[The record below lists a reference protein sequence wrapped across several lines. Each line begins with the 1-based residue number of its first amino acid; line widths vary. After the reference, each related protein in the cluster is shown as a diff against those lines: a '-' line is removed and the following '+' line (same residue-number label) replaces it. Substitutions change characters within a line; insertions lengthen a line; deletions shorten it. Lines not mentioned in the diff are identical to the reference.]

1 VARGLSTSLHGLL
14 RHHLLRSPTQPP
26 ISGEISSFL
35 HSDLRGGI
43 HARRLGDATLPS
55 RATSDPTRGQPEP
68 PPLKYFPPSA
78 EVVRETPPGTAARK
92 GNPSKGIDVTTKD
105 DVTKVLAVRRAFD
118 AGAERANSGRWSA
131 TRQERLEANARR
143 ILRAI
148 LEREP
153 TADEVAAAMGDDDE
167 MSALGRLNEAAA
179 ANGPTPAP

>member
-1 VARGLSTSLHGLL
+1 L
-14 RHHLLRSPTQPP
+14 
-26 ISGEISSFL
+26 
-35 HSDLRGGI
+35 
-43 HARRLGDATLPS
+43 
-55 RATSDPTRGQPEP
+55 
-68 PPLKYFPPSA
+68 PPSA